1 VEDGLSAGGT
11 APAGSQRDKRSQVRQ
26 FSMLAFRHIAC
37 LSSLRSIVTVGRK
50 VHVSLIRTAIVAVIL
65 ASFVGFQPTP
75 AAADE
80 QNRRDRYED
89 RRDRRDD
96 RRDRREDRWDRR
108 ADRRDR
114 AVDRYDARV
123 GYWDAARYY
132 RRDDRR
138 YRPRRLGR
146 NDRIYRGSD
155 DRYYCRRDDGT
166 TGLIVG
172 GMAGGVLG
180 HIIAPGGSKTLG
192 AILGAGAGALI
203 GRAIDDGDIVCR

>member
-1 VEDGLSAGGT
+1 VRLIATSARKVPNFCRSRTGT
-11 APAGSQRDKRSQVRQ
+11 P
-26 FSMLAFRHIAC
+26 IAC
-37 LSSLRSIVTVGRK
+37 SAIGSIVTVTRK
-50 VHVSLIRTAIVAVIL
+50 VHVSGIKAATVAVL
-65 ASFVGFQPTP
+65 VASFVSLQPTP
-75 AAADE
+75 AAAQGRD
-80 QNRRDRYED
+80 RRDRYED
-89 RRDRRDD
+89 QRGRSEERRERRNDRWDRREE
-96 RRDRREDRWDRR
+96 RRDRREDRYAAR
-108 ADRRDR
+108 A
-114 AVDRYDARV
+114 

-138 YRPRRLGR
+138 YRARRLGR

-155 DRYYCRRDDGT
+155 NRYYCRRDDGT

-180 HIIAPGGSKTLG
+180 NIIAPGGSKTLG